1 MNARLRRL
9 GLVMFA
15 TACAVLAAGAVA
27 AGELKELNISYVKA
41 PFNLQVMVMRSQ
53 QMLEKEFAPDGVE
66 VRWREITSGA
76 KQAEAM
82 AAGSLDIASVINTTS
97 VLLANAGGNRI
108 KIIGGVSRP
117 SRTFAIVAGKNG
129 PATVAE
135 LKGKIVAGPKGTVL
149 HQMLLAA
156 LAKEGLKASDVKF
169 VNMKLPQARTAML
182 SGSVDA
188 ALLAASLVIKS
199 EEAGA
204 HVIVTADGLVTPK
217 LVSAASEAF
226 AAEHPDVVARYEK
239 VFRKAMD
246 FTHRNPAQAV
256 AIGAKEHGVSI
267 KDGQILADWAGFTDH
282 LDASDIVSMR
292 DDLEF
297 LQQNDMLKQAFDPA
311 TACLPIAFME

>member
-1 MNARLRRL
+1 MNAKLRRL
-9 GLVMFA
+9 GFILLA
-15 TACAVLAAGAVA
+15 AALAALAAGVA
-27 AGELKELNISYVKA
+27 TAGELKKLNVSYVKA
-41 PFNLQVMVMRSQ
+41 PFNLQIMVMRSQ

-66 VRWREITSGA
+66 VVWREITSGA
-76 KQAEAM
+76 QQAEAM

-97 VLLANAGGNRI
+97 VLLANAGGNHV

-117 SRTFAIVAGKNG
+117 SKTFAILAGKNG

-135 LKGKIVAGPKGTVL
+135 LKGKTVAGPKGTVL

-156 LAKEGLKASDVKF
+156 LSKEGLKASDVKF
-169 VNMKLPQARTAML
+169 VNMRLPQARTAML
-182 SGSVDA
+182 AGSVDA

-217 LVSAASEAF
+217 LVSAASETF
-226 AAEHPDVVARYEK
+226 ASEYPDVVARYEK

-246 FTHRNPAQAV
+246 FILQNPARAV
-256 AIGAKEHGVSI
+256 EIGAKEHGVSVE
-267 KDGQILADWAGFTDH
+267 DGQILADWAAFTDH
-282 LDASDIVSMR
+282 LAASDIKSMR
-292 DDLEF
+292 DDLNF
-297 LQQNDMLKQAFDPA
+297 LQQNDMLKREFDPA